1 MFSNDCIEA
10 AYIRAANVDLS
21 NCRKFNLCTVLQNY
35 NNIIFL
41 IKNCVCCTMYAGVRD
56 RSGFNLTYLST
67 GRKHDAGVLE
77 VGHTVLPTMIVPG
90 RAVSYSIFGVCNSS
104 CTSVCLV
111 LACS

>member
-1 MFSNDCIEA
+1 MYTCNIYEVHYTMCALSCTSF
-10 AYIRAANVDLS
+10 RA
-21 NCRKFNLCTVLQNY
+21 CMY
-35 NNIIFL
+35 
-41 IKNCVCCTMYAGVRD
+41 YAGVRD

-67 GRKHDAGVLE
+67 GRKYDAGVLQ
-77 VGHTVLPTMIVPG
+77 VGHTVLPPSMIVPG